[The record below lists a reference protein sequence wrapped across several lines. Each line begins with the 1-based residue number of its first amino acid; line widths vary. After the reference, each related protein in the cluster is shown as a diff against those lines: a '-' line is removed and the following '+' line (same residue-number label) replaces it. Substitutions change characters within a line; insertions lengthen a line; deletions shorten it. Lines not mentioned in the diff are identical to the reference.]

1 MHLTP
6 QVLEQIEGL
15 VSNGN
20 VSVGEMTSNRLERLG
35 REGLRGC
42 RQKRGVLQQDQGLH
56 PPLSVWDESCGGE
69 GGSSSVIKNKQTLPV
84 VCTFISCP
92 C

>member
-15 VSNGN
+15 VSNSN
-20 VSVGEMTSNRLERLG
+20 SSDGEMTSNRLERLG

-42 RQKRGVLQQDQGLH
+42 RQKGGVLEQDRGLP
-56 PPLSVWDESCGGE
+56 PPLSFWGESCGGK
-69 GGSSSVIKNKQTLPV
+69 GGSFSIKKTSA
-84 VCTFISCP
+84 FHFHP